1 LLLKILPLAK
11 NILKKYIKVILVILG
26 VLLVLVIG
34 ANYYAKLQLKK
45 ALSEVSAKNDFSY
58 ETLDVNVLL
67 GRVSIDNVNFK
78 SKSFELESPSIKVK
92 GFGYWSY
99 ITSKDISVSTLQ
111 IDAPKLKVIKGAEK
125 DTVTSTKNQ
134 SFKGDISIGNIKTSN
149 GYLDVINEGDEKNI
163 SIKLSNIN
171 LKSFK
176 TSQEILKNGL
186 PFNYESL
193 SGSLDSVYVKMNF
206 YQDLKVQSIKIEDDD
221 FNVNNLSITPKYE
234 RAEFQNVI
242 PYEKDLITLNVPEL
256 KLNNLKIDTLND
268 KLSLKT
274 PSIVVVNADC
284 NIYRDKTH
292 TNDIRIKPMYSEM
305 LRNLNFGLD
314 ISALQIQSSKLVYE
328 ERAEGTKKIG
338 KVLLENLNA
347 KIEDINNTSKNDG
360 GKLTTANISTNF
372 MGTSQLNVNW
382 QFDINNLNDTFNIKG
397 EAKQVS
403 ADAMNMFFVPAVN
416 VKAIGTLNELYF
428 NYSGDKNDALGDMR
442 IDYSTFKVEVLRKD
456 GSSKNRLLSGI
467 VNLFLDN
474 NEKDGRVTKQNVSVT
489 RDKTK
494 SFWNYFWLCIRNG
507 ALQSLTKS

>member
-1 LLLKILPLAK
+1 
-11 NILKKYIKVILVILG
+11 
-26 VLLVLVIG
+26 
-34 ANYYAKLQLKK
+34 
-45 ALSEVSAKNDFSY
+45 
-58 ETLDVNVLL
+58 
-67 GRVSIDNVNFK
+67 
-78 SKSFELESPSIKVK
+78 
-92 GFGYWSY
+92 
-99 ITSKDISVSTLQ
+99 
-111 IDAPKLKVIKGAEK
+111 
-125 DTVTSTKNQ
+125 
-134 SFKGDISIGNIKTSN
+134 
-149 GYLDVINEGDEKNI
+149 
-163 SIKLSNIN
+163 
-171 LKSFK
+171 
-176 TSQEILKNGL
+176 
-186 PFNYESL
+186 
-193 SGSLDSVYVKMNF
+193 
-206 YQDLKVQSIKIEDDD
+206 
-221 FNVNNLSITPKYE
+221 
-234 RAEFQNVI
+234 
-242 PYEKDLITLNVPEL
+242 
-256 KLNNLKIDTLND
+256 
-268 KLSLKT
+268 
-274 PSIVVVNADC
+274 
-284 NIYRDKTH
+284 
-292 TNDIRIKPMYSEM
+292 MYSEM

-314 ISALQIQSSKLVYE
+314 INALQIQSSKLVYE

-347 KIEDINNTSKNDG
+347 TIKDINNTSKNDG

-474 NEKDGRVTKQNVSVT
+474 NEKDGSVTKQDVSVT

>member
-1 LLLKILPLAK
+1 M
-11 NILKKYIKVILVILG
+11 KKYIKAILVILG

-67 GRVSIDNVNFK
+67 GKVSIDNVNFK

-206 YQDLKVQSIKIEDDD
+206 YQDLKVQSIKIEDNN

-268 KLSLKT
+268 ELSLKT

-292 TNDIRIKPMYSEM
+292 TDDVRIKPMYSEM

-314 ISALQIQSSKLVYE
+314 INALQIQSSKLVYE

-347 KIEDINNTSKNDG
+347 TIKDINNTSKNDG

-474 NEKDGRVTKQNVSVT
+474 NEKDGRVTKQDVSVT

>member
-1 LLLKILPLAK
+1 
-11 NILKKYIKVILVILG
+11 
-26 VLLVLVIG
+26 
-34 ANYYAKLQLKK
+34 
-45 ALSEVSAKNDFSY
+45 
-58 ETLDVNVLL
+58 
-67 GRVSIDNVNFK
+67 
-78 SKSFELESPSIKVK
+78 
-92 GFGYWSY
+92 
-99 ITSKDISVSTLQ
+99 
-111 IDAPKLKVIKGAEK
+111 
-125 DTVTSTKNQ
+125 
-134 SFKGDISIGNIKTSN
+134 
-149 GYLDVINEGDEKNI
+149 
-163 SIKLSNIN
+163 
-171 LKSFK
+171 
-176 TSQEILKNGL
+176 
-186 PFNYESL
+186 
-193 SGSLDSVYVKMNF
+193 
-206 YQDLKVQSIKIEDDD
+206 
-221 FNVNNLSITPKYE
+221 
-234 RAEFQNVI
+234 
-242 PYEKDLITLNVPEL
+242 
-256 KLNNLKIDTLND
+256 
-268 KLSLKT
+268 
-274 PSIVVVNADC
+274 
-284 NIYRDKTH
+284 
-292 TNDIRIKPMYSEM
+292 M

-314 ISALQIQSSKLVYE
+314 INTLQIQSSKLVYE

-338 KVLLENLNA
+338 KVLLGNLNA
-347 KIEDINNTSKNDG
+347 TIKDINNTSKNDG

-474 NEKDGRVTKQNVSVT
+474 NEKDGRVTKQDVSVT

>member
-1 LLLKILPLAK
+1 
-11 NILKKYIKVILVILG
+11 
-26 VLLVLVIG
+26 
-34 ANYYAKLQLKK
+34 
-45 ALSEVSAKNDFSY
+45 
-58 ETLDVNVLL
+58 
-67 GRVSIDNVNFK
+67 
-78 SKSFELESPSIKVK
+78 
-92 GFGYWSY
+92 
-99 ITSKDISVSTLQ
+99 
-111 IDAPKLKVIKGAEK
+111 
-125 DTVTSTKNQ
+125 
-134 SFKGDISIGNIKTSN
+134 
-149 GYLDVINEGDEKNI
+149 
-163 SIKLSNIN
+163 
-171 LKSFK
+171 
-176 TSQEILKNGL
+176 
-186 PFNYESL
+186 
-193 SGSLDSVYVKMNF
+193 
-206 YQDLKVQSIKIEDDD
+206 
-221 FNVNNLSITPKYE
+221 
-234 RAEFQNVI
+234 
-242 PYEKDLITLNVPEL
+242 
-256 KLNNLKIDTLND
+256 
-268 KLSLKT
+268 
-274 PSIVVVNADC
+274 
-284 NIYRDKTH
+284 
-292 TNDIRIKPMYSEM
+292 MYSEM

-347 KIEDINNTSKNDG
+347 TIKDINNTSKNDG

-474 NEKDGRVTKQNVSVT
+474 NEKDGRVTKQDVSVT

>member
-1 LLLKILPLAK
+1 
-11 NILKKYIKVILVILG
+11 
-26 VLLVLVIG
+26 
-34 ANYYAKLQLKK
+34 
-45 ALSEVSAKNDFSY
+45 
-58 ETLDVNVLL
+58 
-67 GRVSIDNVNFK
+67 
-78 SKSFELESPSIKVK
+78 
-92 GFGYWSY
+92 
-99 ITSKDISVSTLQ
+99 
-111 IDAPKLKVIKGAEK
+111 
-125 DTVTSTKNQ
+125 
-134 SFKGDISIGNIKTSN
+134 
-149 GYLDVINEGDEKNI
+149 
-163 SIKLSNIN
+163 
-171 LKSFK
+171 
-176 TSQEILKNGL
+176 
-186 PFNYESL
+186 
-193 SGSLDSVYVKMNF
+193 
-206 YQDLKVQSIKIEDDD
+206 
-221 FNVNNLSITPKYE
+221 
-234 RAEFQNVI
+234 
-242 PYEKDLITLNVPEL
+242 
-256 KLNNLKIDTLND
+256 
-268 KLSLKT
+268 
-274 PSIVVVNADC
+274 
-284 NIYRDKTH
+284 
-292 TNDIRIKPMYSEM
+292 MYSEM

-338 KVLLENLNA
+338 KVLLGNLNA
-347 KIEDINNTSKNDG
+347 TIKDINNTSKNDG

-474 NEKDGRVTKQNVSVT
+474 NEKDGRVTKQDVSVT

>member
-1 LLLKILPLAK
+1 M
-11 NILKKYIKVILVILG
+11 
-26 VLLVLVIG
+26 
-34 ANYYAKLQLKK
+34 
-45 ALSEVSAKNDFSY
+45 
-58 ETLDVNVLL
+58 
-67 GRVSIDNVNFK
+67 
-78 SKSFELESPSIKVK
+78 
-92 GFGYWSY
+92 
-99 ITSKDISVSTLQ
+99 
-111 IDAPKLKVIKGAEK
+111 IKGAEK

-134 SFKGDISIGNIKTSN
+134 SFEGDVSIGNIKTSN

-206 YQDLKVQSIKIEDDD
+206 YQDLKVQSIKIEDNN

-268 KLSLKT
+268 MLSLKT

-284 NIYRDKTH
+284 NIYRDKTY
-292 TNDIRIKPMYSEM
+292 TDDVRIKPMYSEM

-314 ISALQIQSSKLVYE
+314 INALQIQSSKLVYE

-347 KIEDINNTSKNDG
+347 TIKDINNTSKNDG

-428 NYSGDKNDALGDMR
+428 NYSGDKNDALGDC
-442 IDYSTFKVEVLRKD
+442 
-456 GSSKNRLLSGI
+456 LLYTS
-467 VNLFLDN
+467 DAAD
-474 NEKDGRVTKQNVSVT
+474 E
-489 RDKTK
+489 
-494 SFWNYFWLCIRNG
+494 
-507 ALQSLTKS
+507 

>member
-1 LLLKILPLAK
+1 
-11 NILKKYIKVILVILG
+11 
-26 VLLVLVIG
+26 
-34 ANYYAKLQLKK
+34 
-45 ALSEVSAKNDFSY
+45 
-58 ETLDVNVLL
+58 
-67 GRVSIDNVNFK
+67 
-78 SKSFELESPSIKVK
+78 
-92 GFGYWSY
+92 
-99 ITSKDISVSTLQ
+99 
-111 IDAPKLKVIKGAEK
+111 
-125 DTVTSTKNQ
+125 
-134 SFKGDISIGNIKTSN
+134 
-149 GYLDVINEGDEKNI
+149 
-163 SIKLSNIN
+163 
-171 LKSFK
+171 
-176 TSQEILKNGL
+176 
-186 PFNYESL
+186 
-193 SGSLDSVYVKMNF
+193 
-206 YQDLKVQSIKIEDDD
+206 
-221 FNVNNLSITPKYE
+221 
-234 RAEFQNVI
+234 
-242 PYEKDLITLNVPEL
+242 
-256 KLNNLKIDTLND
+256 
-268 KLSLKT
+268 
-274 PSIVVVNADC
+274 
-284 NIYRDKTH
+284 
-292 TNDIRIKPMYSEM
+292 MYSEM